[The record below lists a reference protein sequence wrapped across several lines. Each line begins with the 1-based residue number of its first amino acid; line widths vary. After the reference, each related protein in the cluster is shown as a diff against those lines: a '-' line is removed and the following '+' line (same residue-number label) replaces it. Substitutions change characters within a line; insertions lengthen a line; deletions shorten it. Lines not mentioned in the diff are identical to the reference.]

1 MVTNLRSLNEH
12 LLVRRCVV
20 CGYDGALL
28 RNGEAERCARC
39 GCDLHE
45 RPARSYA
52 EMEGLRQP
60 ASPSNR
66 PFPDNYGERL
76 RRRWMAFS
84 VVVMM
89 GVVAFLYLLSAALAV

>member
-1 MVTNLRSLNEH
+1 MVTNLGSLNEH
-12 LLVRRCVV
+12 LLIRRCVV

-52 EMEGLRQP
+52 EMEGLRRP
-60 ASPSNR
+60 VAPSNR
-66 PFPDNYGERL
+66 PFADNDDERL
-76 RRRWMAFS
+76 RRRWLAFS
-84 VVVMM
+84 IVAMM
-89 GVVAFLYLLSAALAV
+89 GLVAMLYLLAAAFGW